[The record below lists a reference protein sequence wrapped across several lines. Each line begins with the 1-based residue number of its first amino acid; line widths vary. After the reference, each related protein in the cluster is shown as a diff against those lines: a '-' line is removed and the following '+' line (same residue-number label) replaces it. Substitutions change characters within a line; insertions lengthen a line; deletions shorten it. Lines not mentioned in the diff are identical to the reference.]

1 MRKSHHSQLFDLVE
15 NIFATSRAF
24 LNSDLSPSSSVFLLK
39 IHLYSIVLWPSSSS
53 SKVYTLFSYMDP
65 LSDFMASSHL
75 SESGPTIAFSIT
87 RRFTVAQQHDLQD
100 RVTVPLCSST
110 RPCQPTRLV
119 VTWSD
124 AQWSPSSASTSIG
137 VGATGT
143 TSYALLHTGWSDG
156 SITSSS
162 STTLPLNSF
171 ERNLSSRKDPFLE
184 TNTLLSDL
192 R

>member
-1 MRKSHHSQLFDLVE
+1 MRKSHHSQLFDLVG

-24 LNSDLSPSSSVFLLK
+24 LNSDLSPSSFVFFLK
-39 IHLYSIVLWPSSSS
+39 IHLYSIVLWTSSSS

-124 AQWSPSSASTSIG
+124 ARWSPSSAFTSIG

-143 TSYALLHTGWSDG
+143 TSCALLHTGWSDG
-156 SITSSS
+156 SRNDSLDFSKPQSI
-162 STTLPLNSF
+162 LCHLNG
-171 ERNLSSRKDPFLE
+171 
-184 TNTLLSDL
+184 NTWCPI
-192 R
+192 

>member
-1 MRKSHHSQLFDLVE
+1 MVILTIIVRLPF
-15 NIFATSRAF
+15 
-24 LNSDLSPSSSVFLLK
+24 K
-39 IHLYSIVLWPSSSS
+39 IHLYPTALWPLSSST
-53 SKVYTLFSYMDP
+53 KVYTLFSYMDP

-87 RRFTVAQQHDLQD
+87 RRFIVAQQHDLQD
-100 RVTVPLCSST
+100 RVTILLCSST
-110 RPCQPTRLV
+110 RPCRPMRFV
-119 VTWSD
+119 VTWFE

>member
-1 MRKSHHSQLFDLVE
+1 
-15 NIFATSRAF
+15 
-24 LNSDLSPSSSVFLLK
+24 
-39 IHLYSIVLWPSSSS
+39 
-53 SKVYTLFSYMDP
+53 MDP

-100 RVTVPLCSST
+100 RVTVLLCSST
-110 RPCQPTRLV
+110 RPCRPTRFV
-119 VTWSD
+119 VTWFE

-143 TSYALLHTGWSDG
+143 TSCTLLHTGWSDG

-162 STTLPLNSF
+162 PTTLPLNSF
-171 ERNLSSRKDPFLE
+171 ERNLSSRKNPFIE
-184 TNTLLSDL
+184 TLFFRIWDRRCTQLFWIPYEEAFIRFGFELISWNFFT
-192 R
+192 